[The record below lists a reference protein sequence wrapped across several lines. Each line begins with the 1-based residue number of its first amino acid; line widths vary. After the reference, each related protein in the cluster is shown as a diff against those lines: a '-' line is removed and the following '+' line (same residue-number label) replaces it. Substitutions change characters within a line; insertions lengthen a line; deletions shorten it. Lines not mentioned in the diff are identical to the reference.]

1 MINVCG
7 HSLCK
12 YCVEKLFN
20 RNTGPCPTCG
30 KTLNKNAFWEQQFD
44 DPIVEK
50 EVYFRKKLQRTFNL
64 KQEDFA
70 TLEEFNAY
78 LQEIEEIVFNFVF
91 DRNFEETEKRVKEF
105 RKENAHLIEKNKTK
119 KSKDEEWIAAQLAEE
134 QSFKERIQ
142 NYQLQESE
150 NAEWGNEQNEKDAT
164 DQELIK
170 ELMKS
175 DLPAELVVGNK
186 RRKLEEA
193 KRELEEKEKLKK
205 AAGKLAAAVPKSK
218 TGWDSSGQQ
227 NVIFAPVLEA
237 LDGEPFVYE
246 SPQLETNGPDVPP
259 IGELGKLGYLKN
271 IRSASVADLA
281 AGYTEAIA
289 CCRALT
295 EAFCDMYL

>member
-1 MINVCG
+1 
-7 HSLCK
+7 
-12 YCVEKLFN
+12 
-20 RNTGPCPTCG
+20 
-30 KTLNKNAFWEQQFD
+30 LNKKAFWEQQFD

-50 EVYFRKKLQRTFNL
+50 EVHFRKKLQRTFNL

-91 DRNFEETEKRVKEF
+91 DRDFEETEKRVKDF
-105 RKENAHLIEKNKTK
+105 RKENAHLIEKNKTR

-134 QSFKERIQ
+134 QSFKERIH
-142 NYQLQESE
+142 NYHLQESE
-150 NAEWGNEQNEKDAT
+150 NQEWGTERGEKDAT

-193 KRELEEKEKLKK
+193 KRELEEQEKLKK
-205 AAGKLAAAVPKSK
+205 TVTLAAVPKLKSA
-218 TGWDSSGQQ
+218 WDSSGQ
-227 NVIFAPVLEA
+227 NVIFAPGPEA
-237 LDGEPFVYE
+237 VEGEPFVYE
-246 SPQLETNGPDVPP
+246 SPRLETNGPDVPA

-271 IRSASVADLA
+271 IRSASVADNA
-281 AGYTEAIA
+281 AGYTEAIG